1 MSALSILPEGYGD
14 IDYSGLP
21 CECCKGT
28 LRRYIELG
36 IFTGDS
42 MYAILTGNLWGAAGR
57 LDDGHWAVLRDT
69 MRWIYNEPPGRIYGS
84 KEIVDRWL
92 SHRGAIGLVG
102 ECPECEGTNLNEDS
116 TVCFDCQVLDI
127 VGG

>member
-1 MSALSILPEGYGD
+1 MSILPEGYGD

-36 IFTGDS
+36 IPTGDAMRAVLVGDLFS
-42 MYAILTGNLWGAAGR
+42 AVAR
-57 LDDGHWAVLRDT
+57 LDTNHWKTLRDT
-69 MRWIYNEPPGRIYGS
+69 LIWIHNEPPGRIYGS
-84 KEIVDRWL
+84 KEIVDKWL
-92 SHRGAIGLVG
+92 SHKGAIGLVK
-102 ECPECEGTNLNEDS
+102 ECPECDGTNLNEDN

>member
-1 MSALSILPEGYGD
+1 MSILPEAYMD

-36 IFTGDS
+36 IPTGDA
-42 MYAILTGNLWGAAGR
+42 MKAILIGDLFGAVAR
-57 LDDGHWAVLRDT
+57 LDTNHWKTLRDT
-69 MRWIYNEPPGRIYGS
+69 LIWLHNEPPGRVYGS
-84 KEIVDRWL
+84 KEIVNRWL
-92 SHRGAIGLVG
+92 SHKGAIGLI
-102 ECPECEGTNLNEDS
+102 EKCPECEGTNLNEDS

>member
-1 MSALSILPEGYGD
+1 MSALSVLPEGYGD

-69 MRWIYNEPPGRIYGS
+69 MRWIHNEPPGRIYGS

-92 SHRGAIGLVG
+92 SHRGAIGLIG
-102 ECPECEGTNLNEDS
+102 KCPECDGTNLNEDS
-116 TVCFDCQVLDI
+116 TVCFDCQTSDI